1 MDEYSEHKKA
11 KGVNKNIVERICHSE
26 YKDVLLN
33 MESMM
38 HSMIRIQSKNHRIGT
53 YEFNK
58 ISSSGFDDKI
68 YILINRY
75 EGLTLEY

>member
-11 KGVNKNIVERICHSE
+11 KGVNKNIVERIRHSE